1 MHSFN
6 PEIFLFPFTGHEN
19 TRFAAQER
27 SHENTFCFFL
37 LETFHHT
44 GHCDGVDL
52 ILPRPAVRIIL
63 MGFRRPAAA
72 LPLRPGPSATRPAA
86 ALLLRAATGGSLAP
100 REGDAGLRRP
110 LPVFSR
116 HLRCGTFPVGLCASS
131 SSTRNRDLVT
141 M

>member
-72 LPLRPGPSATRPAA
+72 WPLGDE
-86 ALLLRAATGGSLAP
+86 TGGGPAP
-100 REGDAGLRRP
+100 PRCDRRQP
-110 LPVFSR
+110 RSP
-116 HLRCGTFPVGLCASS
+116 
-131 SSTRNRDLVT
+131 
-141 M
+141 